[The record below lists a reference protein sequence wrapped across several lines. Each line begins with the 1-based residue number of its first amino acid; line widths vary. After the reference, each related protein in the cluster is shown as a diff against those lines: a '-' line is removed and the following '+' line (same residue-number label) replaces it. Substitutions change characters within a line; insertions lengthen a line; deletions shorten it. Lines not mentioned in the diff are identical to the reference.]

1 MTALNITTVT
11 DTFNVGTSTKT
22 YHVYTVAAAP
32 IPPATTTN
40 LVDVMLDID
49 EIATILTIGV
59 NKQWIRDMVLLNQSD
74 DSIISAASAQLGLVK
89 LVDLKTLYGFLYISK
104 KFYDLPPR

>member
-1 MTALNITTVT
+1 
-11 DTFNVGTSTKT
+11 
-22 YHVYTVAAAP
+22 
-32 IPPATTTN
+32 
-40 LVDVMLDID
+40 MLDID